1 MPHVL
6 LHVQIYVFLLGYCVS
21 CGAAG
26 AYCKMIENWLFEEVH
41 VQDCCICMSAGN
53 DTSLCR
59 DCGP

>member
-6 LHVQIYVFLLGYCVS
+6 LHVQTCVFLLGYYVS

-26 AYCKMIENWLFEEVH
+26 AYCKMSENWLFEEVH
-41 VQDCCICMSAGN
+41 VQDCCMSAGN
-53 DTSLCR
+53 DTSSCR